1 MRMGNRLKRR
11 IHPVF
16 LTNNCDARFT
26 QLLQIAHESP
36 CSAFVKN
43 HSQFLPCRYFQA
55 QAPPMDESDLRCDL
69 CLIGS
74 LFSDP
79 CSSSL
84 CEESLTPRSP
94 NNATIES
101 LSCTFINIHILAVA
115 EALSDTCFNLII
127 VFLSLICYCLLGRGG
142 ERGQLGE
149 GGERGW
155 LLLWW
160 ESVSVC
166 TIQQPGSN
174 ELKSCSVARNVR
186 VSSFKL

>member
-1 MRMGNRLKRR
+1 
-11 IHPVF
+11 
-16 LTNNCDARFT
+16 
-26 QLLQIAHESP
+26 
-36 CSAFVKN
+36 
-43 HSQFLPCRYFQA
+43 
-55 QAPPMDESDLRCDL
+55 MDESDLRCDL

-74 LFSDP
+74 LFSDA

-84 CEESLTPRSP
+84 CEESLTPCLP
-94 NNATIES
+94 NNATFEIES
-101 LSCTFINIHILAVA
+101 LSCTFINILAVA

-127 VFLSLICYCLLGRGG
+127 VFLSLSFATVSW
-142 ERGQLGE
+142 EEEESAVGQLGE

>member
-1 MRMGNRLKRR
+1 M
-11 IHPVF
+11 
-16 LTNNCDARFT
+16 
-26 QLLQIAHESP
+26 
-36 CSAFVKN
+36 
-43 HSQFLPCRYFQA
+43 
-55 QAPPMDESDLRCDL
+55 

-74 LFSDP
+74 LLSDA
-79 CSSSL
+79 CSTSL
-84 CEESLTPRSP
+84 CEESLTPCLP

-101 LSCTFINIHILAVA
+101 VSCTIFIHIILAVA
-115 EALSDTCFNLII
+115 EALSDTCFKLII
-127 VFLSLICYCLLGRGG
+127 VFLSLSFATVSW
-142 ERGQLGE
+142 EEEESAVGQLGE

-174 ELKSCSVARNVR
+174 ELKSCSVAQYVR

>member
-1 MRMGNRLKRR
+1 MFDWK
-11 IHPVF
+11 
-16 LTNNCDARFT
+16 
-26 QLLQIAHESP
+26 
-36 CSAFVKN
+36 
-43 HSQFLPCRYFQA
+43 
-55 QAPPMDESDLRCDL
+55 
-69 CLIGS
+69 S
-74 LFSDP
+74 LFRR
-79 CSSSL
+79 L
-84 CEESLTPRSP
+84 LFFTLESLTPRSP

-101 LSCTFINIHILAVA
+101 LSCTIIINILAVA
-115 EALSDTCFNLII
+115 EALSDTSFNLI
-127 VFLSLICYCLLGRGG
+127 VFFSLICDCLLGRGG

>member
-1 MRMGNRLKRR
+1 MNRMW
-11 IHPVF
+11 
-16 LTNNCDARFT
+16 D
-26 QLLQIAHESP
+26 
-36 CSAFVKN
+36 
-43 HSQFLPCRYFQA
+43 
-55 QAPPMDESDLRCDL
+55 
-69 CLIGS
+69 
-74 LFSDP
+74 
-79 CSSSL
+79 
-84 CEESLTPRSP
+84 SLTPCSP

-101 LSCTFINIHILAVA
+101 LSCTIIINILAVA

-127 VFLSLICYCLLGRGG
+127 VFLSLICDCLLGRGG

-186 VSSFKL
+186 VSSLSCNAQPPVCGIINKFDCVLLNALVKNEVAVPHSGGTFEALNPNTSGK